1 MDIWETRAVDVKQ
14 EIFVLIEHF
23 RGQVTDISYTMLAA
37 AHHIA
42 EGLNSSVVAVLLSHN
57 EQELAN
63 NLLANRVLYFDH
75 PALADFSPSAYQR
88 VLGELI
94 YEHKPRLVLCGD
106 TTMGVEVAAPLSIR
120 LNIPLV
126 SYCRS
131 IYPHDGK
138 LIFTSQICGGKIM
151 AEGDLPGPTAIVTM
165 IPGAFKAE
173 LGHSAQPPVVV
184 WATPTSSLDDLPVR
198 FKKYIEPNT
207 NDVDITKE
215 PILISVGRG
224 IQNQDNIPIAQELAD
239 ALGGVVCAS
248 RPVVDQGW
256 LPTTRL
262 VGKSGKRVKPKIYLA
277 LGISGAT
284 EHVEAIA
291 DSEMI
296 IAINTDPGAP
306 IFDLAQFGA
315 TVDLFDLLP
324 ALTENVRLVKQAVK
338 V

>member
-1 MDIWETRAVDVKQ
+1 MKQ
-14 EIFVLIEHF
+14 EIYVLVEHL

-42 EGLNSSVVAVLLSHN
+42 EGSESSVVALLLSHN

-63 NLLANRVLYFDH
+63 NLLANRILYFDH
-75 PALADFSPSAYQR
+75 PALVNFNPIAYQR
-88 VLGELI
+88 VLGDLI
-94 YEHKPRLVLCGD
+94 FENKPRLVLCGD
-106 TTMGVEVAAPLSIR
+106 TTMGVDVAAPLSVR
-120 LNIPLV
+120 LNIPIV
-126 SYCRS
+126 SSCRN
-131 IYPHDGK
+131 IDAQDGK
-138 LIFTSQICGGKIM
+138 LTFTSQVCGGKIM
-151 AEGDLPGPTAIVTM
+151 AQGELPGPTAIVTM
-165 IPGAFKAE
+165 IPGAYKAE

-184 WATPTSSLDDLPVR
+184 WATPSSSLDDLPIR
-198 FKKYIEPNT
+198 FKSYIEPNVS
-207 NDVDITKE
+207 DVDIAKE
-215 PILISVGRG
+215 PILVSIGRG
-224 IQNQDNIPIAQELAD
+224 IQNQDNIPIAQELAE

-262 VGKSGKRVKPKIYLA
+262 VGKSGKRVKPKVYLA

-284 EHVEAIA
+284 EHVEAIG

-306 IFDLAQFGA
+306 IFNIARYGA
-315 TVDLFDLLP
+315 TVDLFDLIP
-324 ALTENVRLVKQAVK
+324 VLTEQVKQMVK

>member
-1 MDIWETRAVDVKQ
+1 MKQ
-14 EIFVLIEHF
+14 EIYVLVEHL
-23 RGQVTDISYTMLAA
+23 RGQVADITYLMLAA

-42 EGLNSSVVAVLLSHN
+42 EGSDSSVVAVLLSHN

-75 PALADFSPSAYQR
+75 PVLADFNPIAYQR
-88 VLGELI
+88 VLGDLI
-94 YEHKPRLVLCGD
+94 YENKPRLVLCGD
-106 TTMGVEVAAPLSIR
+106 TTMGVDVAAPLSVR
-120 LNIPLV
+120 LNLPMV
-126 SYCRS
+126 SYCRKIDTQDS
-131 IYPHDGK
+131 K
-138 LIFTSQICGGKIM
+138 LTFTSQVCGGKIM
-151 AEGDLPGPTAIVTM
+151 AQGNLPGPTALVTM

-173 LGHSAQPPVVV
+173 LGHSTQPPVVV
-184 WATPTSSLDDLPVR
+184 WASSPSSLDDLPVR
-198 FKKYIEPNT
+198 FKGYIEPNVS
-207 NDVDITKE
+207 DVDIAKE

-239 ALGGVVCAS
+239 ALRGVVCAS

-262 VGKSGKRVKPKIYLA
+262 VGKSGKRVKPKVYLA

-284 EHVEAIA
+284 EHVEAIG

-296 IAINTDPGAP
+296 IAINTDPDAP
-306 IFDLAQFGA
+306 IFNIAKYGA
-315 TVDLFDLLP
+315 TVDLFDLIP
-324 ALTENVRLVKQAVK
+324 ALTEHVKQAVK